1 MILTTRTDRKHLES
15 TTYRDDARDDQ
26 YVHLA
31 AQVHVDPPATPS
43 RTTKRLRDA
52 VTELQPPLARLS
64 GGSSVISSR
73 LFRAA
78 RLTDLASDPASTA
91 QPKPHAHYDLAMFVR
106 LTSAARVDELL
117 DTDAFRQVLDVLHA
131 RARNI
136 TITPARNVGAIEN
149 DPGRNRLSLI
159 HHVVNEVGL
168 GETWQ
173 PDTDGYT
180 RALVLA
186 ERELLLPS
194 DPDSTPFQ
202 MISRAELDE
211 VRTRDLVVALVRGT
225 PNADLERSGARARM
239 VIPHLY
245 WELPVRDST
254 SASAQRRITK
264 TPTASEEAHHERTR
278 GNPHHT
284 AA

>member
-1 MILTTRTDRKHLES
+1 MILTTRTDRKHRES
-15 TTYRDDARDDQ
+15 TAYRGHARDDR
-26 YVHLA
+26 YVHLVA
-31 AQVHVDPPATPS
+31 RVHVDPPTTPGRATE
-43 RTTKRLRDA
+43 RLRDA
-52 VTELQPPLARLS
+52 IAELQPPLARLS
-64 GGSSVISSR
+64 GCSSVISTR

-78 RLTDLASDPASTA
+78 RLTDLGSDPASTA
-91 QPKPHAHYDLAMFVR
+91 QPEPLEHYDLAMFVR
-106 LTSAARVDELL
+106 LTSSTRVDELL

-131 RARNI
+131 RGRDI
-136 TITPARNVGAIEN
+136 MITPARNVGAIE
-149 DPGRNRLSLI
+149 DEPGRNRLSLI
-159 HHVVNEVGL
+159 HHVAHEVGP

-180 RALVLA
+180 RALALA

-194 DPDSTPFQ
+194 DPVSAPFQ

-211 VRTRDLVVALVRGT
+211 VRTRELVVALVRGT
-225 PNADLERSGARARM
+225 PNADLERSGARAWM

-254 SASAQRRITK
+254 RLQLKETSPK
-264 TPTASEEAHHERTR
+264 TSTASEEAHHERPR
-278 GNPHHT
+278 GNPHNP